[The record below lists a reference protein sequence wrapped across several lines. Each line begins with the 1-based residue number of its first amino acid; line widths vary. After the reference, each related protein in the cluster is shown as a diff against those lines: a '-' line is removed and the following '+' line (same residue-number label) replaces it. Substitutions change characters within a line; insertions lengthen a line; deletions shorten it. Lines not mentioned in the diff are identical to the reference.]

1 MGFNSTA
8 ATTTLIAKLTPIGRS
23 KLISTNNALITSFSF
38 GDSDANYNVPLLLE
52 TGQVPAD
59 SGNVGANGSISNSTS
74 TNPPIKSFLIANPS
88 GSLIK
93 SVEQQSTNIITE
105 VKLNGQVTITGNAIT
120 QNVINRNDYT
130 TDRLVNLFY
139 SFGLPLNQGED
150 AIFTGTTFTNGGYS
164 DTSFSG
170 LAQSRILVFGINNTN
185 YGELIDGKEI
195 KLEIPTSSGTTYKI
209 YSTFQNKNAT
219 LNTEDA
225 NYIET
230 SAVSIK
236 ISNNIAF
243 LFSDDIRRPNGDA
256 TLSWAT
262 GFGNTK
268 PFSLSNKK
276 LFNAQTNTN
285 LGLSADTIV
294 GIAYLDKGFLVITDQ
309 QIINDYDTVTAT
321 GTSITLNSISTAVF
335 QNITC
340 IAGRGE
346 FGAST
351 NPTFKSTDTPRISEI
366 LLYDNV
372 GNVIAIAKTDRHVLK
387 NINEFLA
394 FNVKINL

>member
-105 VKLNGQVTITGNAIT
+105 VKLNGQVTITGNTIT

-195 KLEIPTSSGTTYKI
+195 KLEIPTSGGTTYKI